1 MIKQKEFFVDDL
13 SGLGSI
19 FDANK
24 FQKRQPTSNLQTQLL
39 STRWCLEPVENPWRI
54 KKSPEKL

>member
-1 MIKQKEFFVDDL
+1 MDDL

-19 FDANK
+19 LDANK
-24 FQKRQPTSNLQTQLL
+24 FQKRPPISNLQIQLL
-39 STRWCLEPVENPWRI
+39 STRWYLEPVENPWRI